1 MQTMILKP
9 DQRLRNKYYLMLA
22 IWGGIILGLSIL
34 FAVLIGRDAGGA
46 EGGRIGLY
54 WALGLNLLWIL
65 PLALVAAPYVNSLQY
80 EIHEDEVIVRGGIIT
95 KSVKHVPFRTVTNLR
110 TSQGPFD
117 RLFGLGTLDI
127 QTAGMSGQTGAEEK
141 LSGLPNFVEIYDRVA
156 QALRRYRQAMGPT
169 ASEDE
174 PMMNAEASLQAI
186 LQELRAIRSSLEKD
200 EA

>member
-1 MQTMILKP
+1 MTKRP
-9 DQRLRNKYYLMLA
+9 AVARLADGREGFLITEVARVDEASQYDFHRAVSMLEA
-22 IWGGIILGLSIL
+22 GNY
-34 FAVLIGRDAGGA
+34 GGA
-46 EGGRIGLY
+46 IVLLEGVIDRSPG
-54 WALGLNLLWIL
+54 
-65 PLALVAAPYVNSLQY
+65 VTAPYVNSLQY

-141 LSGLPNFVEIYDRVA
+141 LSGLPNFVEIYDQVA

-174 PMMNAEASLQAI
+174 PVMNAEASLQAI